1 MICSRKQKLEPT
13 ARLSFILGQRAVD
26 VIVKDVGIADVSS
39 IDEQRLEMGAI
50 EVFMRRTLCPHK
62 KRRRTL

>member
-1 MICSRKQKLEPT
+1 MPCLRKKKLEPA

-39 IDEQRLEMGAI
+39 IDEQRLEFGAI
-50 EVFMRRTLCPHK
+50 EFFMR
-62 KRRRTL
+62 

>member
-39 IDEQRLEMGAI
+39 IDEQRLEFGAI
-50 EVFMRRTLCPHK
+50 EFFMR
-62 KRRRTL
+62 